1 MNLFK
6 LSWKNIFSKPLNALL
21 SLVLFSLGVGLISLL
36 FIFNT
41 QFKEKFEKN
50 LADISLVIGAKGSPL
65 QMILCS
71 MYHVDAPT
79 GNIKIN
85 DAKAFLNPKHPLIK
99 KAVPLSLGD
108 NYKGNRIVGTTHD
121 FLELY
126 EAELAEGKMYD
137 HLFEVVI
144 GYQVA
149 KKHQLKIGSEFQ
161 SSHGFVIDDNL
172 VHDHNDPFKVVG
184 ILKLNGS
191 VADQL
196 ILTNTESIWGVH
208 GHEEASAPVVKDEEA
223 LDDHEE
229 HDHDD
234 HEEHD
239 HGDHDGHDQDDHE
252 GHDHGDHDG
261 HDHGEHDHSSH
272 NHGLAKIDAVTG
284 ASLLKHP
291 EEEITSI
298 LVQFKNN
305 NFQSLNML
313 RGINE
318 NTELMAAS
326 PPIEINKLYAN
337 MDVGTNALK
346 WLAIIIAA
354 VSALS
359 IFISLFSS
367 LKDRKYEL
375 ALMRV
380 MGSSRSKIF
389 WLIIL
394 EGLIIS
400 IIGYI
405 IGITLSHVGM
415 YLLGY
420 FLEDQFQYHFNAW
433 HFQKEELYLFFAA
446 LAIGFIAALIPAI
459 QASNTDIHKTLSE
472 GK

>member
-6 LSWKNIFSKPLNALL
+6 LSWKNIFNKPLNALL

-41 QFKEKFEKN
+41 QFKQKFEKN

-79 GNIKIN
+79 GNIKIKE
-85 DAKAFLNPKHPLIK
+85 AKAFLNPKHPLIK
-99 KAVPLSLGD
+99 KAIPLSLGD

-126 EAELAEGKMYD
+126 DASLKEGKMYD
-137 HLFEVVI
+137 HLYEVVI

-149 KKHQLKIGSEFQ
+149 KKHGLKIGSTFQ

-184 ILKLNGS
+184 ILNLNGS

-196 ILTNTESIWGVH
+196 ILTNTQSIWGVH
-208 GHEEASAPVVKDEEA
+208 GHEEAPTEGEEN
-223 LDDHEE
+223 HEG

-234 HEEHD
+234 HA
-239 HGDHDGHDQDDHE
+239 

-261 HDHGEHDHSSH
+261 HDHDDHSGHDHSGH
-272 NHGLAKIDAVTG
+272 DHGPEKVDAST
-284 ASLLKHP
+284 AATLLQHP
-291 EEEITSI
+291 EEDITS
-298 LVQFKNN
+298 LLLQFKNN
-305 NFQSLNML
+305 NYQSMNML

-318 NTELMAAS
+318 NTEMMAAS

-346 WLAIIIAA
+346 WLAIIIAG
-354 VSALS
+354 VSGLS

-400 IIGYI
+400 VIGFI
-405 IGITLSHVGM
+405 IGITLSHLGM
-415 YLLGY
+415 KVLGY

-433 HFQKEELYLFFAA
+433 SFQKEELYLFFAA
-446 LAIGFIAALIPAI
+446 LGIGFLAALIPAV
-459 QASNTDIHKTLSE
+459 QASKTDIHKTLSE
-472 GK
+472 G